1 VTQPA
6 CTGRGRAW
14 CAWCAFA
21 LLLACAAGC
30 RPADDGAPGRVLSG
44 GTAGP
49 GTPPDARVLPPG
61 GDFTLHAP
69 GGQPFALA
77 DLRGQAVVLFFGFA
91 SCPDFCPR
99 AMSTARTA
107 LAGLDATRRGRVRIV
122 FVSVDPERDTPAALE
137 AYLRNF
143 AIPAVGVTGTHEE
156 LKAAIRLYGGDYERD
171 PPTATSGYTVM
182 HPTSL
187 YVVDPAGRLRAKVD
201 NGDADALAA
210 ALREVL

>member
-1 VTQPA
+1 
-6 CTGRGRAW
+6 
-14 CAWCAFA
+14 
-21 LLLACAAGC
+21 
-30 RPADDGAPGRVLSG
+30 VLPG

-49 GTPPDARVLPPG
+49 ATPPEARVLPAG
-61 GDFTLHAP
+61 GNFTLTGP
-69 GGQPFALA
+69 DGTPFALA
-77 DLRGQAVVLFFGFA
+77 DLRGHAVVLFFGFA

-99 AMSTARTA
+99 AMGTTRTA
-107 LAGLDATRRGRVRIV
+107 LARLDEPRRGRVRSV
-122 FVSVDPERDTPAALE
+122 FVSVDPERDTPKALA

-143 AIPAVGVTGTHEE
+143 AVPAVGVTGTHAQ

-171 PPTATSGYTVM
+171 PPTATTGYMVL

-187 YVVDPAGRLRAKVD
+187 YVVDPAGRLRARVD